1 MSKIQFEYEVT
12 CDLHQ
17 ALQLASE
24 IDSEMGMTPTAI
36 VLDDGTR
43 VKYNQYN
50 ILLVV
55 NGDMTEMEYIQK
67 YIIE

>member
-12 CDLHQ
+12 CDLHN

-43 VKYNQYN
+43 LKYNQYDV
-50 ILLVV
+50 LLVV
-55 NGDMTEMEYIQK
+55 NGDMTSNEYIQK
-67 YIIE
+67 HVI

>member
-43 VKYNQYN
+43 VKYNQYD
-50 ILLVV
+50 ILLIG
-55 NGDMTEMEYIQK
+55 NGDMTSNEYIQK
-67 YIIE
+67 HVI